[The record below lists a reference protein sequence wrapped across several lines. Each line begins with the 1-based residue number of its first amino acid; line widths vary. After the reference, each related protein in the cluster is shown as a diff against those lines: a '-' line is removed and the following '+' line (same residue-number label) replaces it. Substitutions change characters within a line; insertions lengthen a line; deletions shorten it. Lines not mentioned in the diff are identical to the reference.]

1 MCGRYT
7 LKTTPELL
15 AEQYDIQSLP
25 PLQARYNIAPGQ
37 QVLAVRISPE
47 GLHREGGLFLWG
59 LIPSWAK
66 DHRLGNRTINAR
78 AETVG
83 QKPSFRGPF
92 RHRRCLVVA
101 DGFYEW
107 QREGRA
113 KQPFYFRMKDGG
125 PFGFAGL
132 WDRWQGPDGAT
143 VESCTLLTT
152 EPNALLGPI
161 HHRMPVIIDPQHYAD
176 WLDPEAW
183 QQDRLQP
190 LLRPYPAEKMIGFPV
205 TLRVNNP
212 RNDDP
217 QCLVPLLQPS

>member
-47 GLHREGGLFLWG
+47 GLHREGGLFRWG

-66 DHRLGNRTINAR
+66 DHKMGDRMINAR

-83 QKPSFRGPF
+83 QKPAFRGPF

-107 QREGRA
+107 QREGRI
-113 KQPFYFRMKDGG
+113 KQPFYFQMKDGG

-132 WDRWQGPDGAT
+132 WDRWQGPDGKS

-161 HHRMPVIIDPQHYAD
+161 HHRMPVIIDPRHYAD

-183 QQDRLQP
+183 NQNLLQT

-217 QCLVPLLQPS
+217 QCLVPLPQPS

>member
-7 LKTTPELL
+7 LKTAPELL

-25 PLQARYNIAPGQ
+25 PLQSRYNIAPGQ
-37 QVLAVRISPE
+37 QVLAVRIPPE
-47 GLHREGGLFLWG
+47 GSHREGGLFRWG

-66 DHRLGNRTINAR
+66 DHKMGDRMINAR

-83 QKPSFRGPF
+83 QKPAFRGPF

-107 QREGRA
+107 QREGRI
-113 KQPFYFRMKDGG
+113 KQPFYFQMKDGG

-132 WDRWQGPDGAT
+132 WDRWQGPDGKS

-161 HHRMPVIIDPQHYAD
+161 HHRMPVIIDPRHYAD

-183 QQDRLQP
+183 NQNLLQT

-217 QCLVPLLQPS
+217 QCLVPLAQPS

>member
-7 LKTTPELL
+7 LKTAPELL

-25 PLQARYNIAPGQ
+25 PLQSRYNIAPGQ
-37 QVLAVRISPE
+37 QVLAVRIPPE
-47 GLHREGGLFLWG
+47 GSLREGGLFRWG

-66 DHRLGNRTINAR
+66 DHKMGDRMINAR

-83 QKPSFRGPF
+83 QKPAFRGPF

-107 QREGRA
+107 QREGRI
-113 KQPFYFRMKDGG
+113 KQPFYFQMKDGG

-132 WDRWQGPDGAT
+132 WDRWQGPDGKS

-161 HHRMPVIIDPQHYAD
+161 HHRMPVIIDPRHYTD

-183 QQDRLQP
+183 NQNLLQT

-217 QCLVPLLQPS
+217 QCLVPLAQPS